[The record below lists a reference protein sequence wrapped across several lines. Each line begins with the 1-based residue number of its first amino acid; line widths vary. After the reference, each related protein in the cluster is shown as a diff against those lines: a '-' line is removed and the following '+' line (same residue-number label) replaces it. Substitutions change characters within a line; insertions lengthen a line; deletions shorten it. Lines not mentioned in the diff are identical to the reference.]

1 MDLEGYGY
9 EPHESLIERLLDDG
23 RTLSPSGIERIAQGW
38 EDHAGSGVHE
48 AFVEA
53 ERAALHAIERN
64 RRGSQWDEVR
74 NRLRHLVEGEGSLI
88 SWRVEHG
95 EVGHQAE
102 RAAFAAA
109 LALLARQD
117 LSREQYLRLVRPM
130 AEALP
135 WLENVAGPTGDPDQP
150 AES

>member
-9 EPHESLIERLLDDG
+9 EEHESLIERLLADS

-38 EDHAGSGVHE
+38 QHHAGGGVHE

-53 ERAALHAIERN
+53 ERAALHAIERTN
-64 RRGSQWDEVR
+64 RGSQWDDLR
-74 NRLRHLVEGEGSLI
+74 NRLRHLTEGEGSLI
-88 SWRVEHG
+88 SWQVEHG
-95 EVGHQAE
+95 QIGHQAE

-109 LALLARQD
+109 LALLAIRD
-117 LSREQYLRLVRPM
+117 LSREQYLRLARPM

-135 WLENVAGPTGDPDQP
+135 WLENVGAPTKESDQP
-150 AES
+150 AQS

>member
-9 EPHESLIERLLDDG
+9 EEHESLIERLLNDS
-23 RTLSPSGIERIAQGW
+23 RTLSPAGIERIAQGW
-38 EDHAGSGVHE
+38 KDHAGSGVHE

-53 ERAALHAIERN
+53 EREALHAIEGS
-64 RRGSQWDEVR
+64 RRGSQWDELR

-88 SWRVEHG
+88 AWRVEHG

-109 LALLARQD
+109 LALLALPD
-117 LSREQYLRLVRPM
+117 LSRTQYLRLVRPM

-135 WLENVAGPTGDPDQP
+135 WLENVTGPTGEPDQP
-150 AES
+150 AKS

>member
-9 EPHESLIERLLDDG
+9 EEHESLIDRLLDDS
-23 RTLSPSGIERIAQGW
+23 RTLSPSGIERIAEGW
-38 EDHAGSGVHE
+38 KHQAGDGAHE
-48 AFVEA
+48 AFMEA
-53 ERAALHAIERN
+53 ERAALHAIEAGD
-64 RRGSQWDEVR
+64 RGPGWDELR

-88 SWRVEHG
+88 SWQAEHG

-109 LALLARQD
+109 LALMAMQD
-117 LSREQYLRLVRPM
+117 LSRGQYLLMVKPM

-135 WLENVAGPTGDPDQP
+135 WLENVAVPTGEPDQP
-150 AES
+150 AEP